1 MEANNKGQTD
11 LRRLILDEAR
21 HLLVRDGYPSLS
33 MRKLARAIGYSATA
47 IYLHFDSKDAL
58 IHTLI
63 DEGMGQMYAMLSA
76 EAVLHEDDP
85 VACLEALCR
94 QYVAFGLENP
104 EYYEVMFQLH
114 PEQMAR
120 YPAEKYRRARRNLEL
135 FTEALRS
142 GVADGV
148 LRVDDP
154 VADTAALWATL
165 HGAVSLQ
172 LARRVDVKIAP
183 PAFVEAVVRQAVRA
197 YTEPSATMPPASPTS
212 ASPTS
217 SRNGHS
223 T

>member
-1 MEANNKGQTD
+1 M
-11 LRRLILDEAR
+11 LRLAG
-21 HLLVRDGYPSLS
+21 VRPGPLG
-33 MRKLARAIGYSATA
+33 R
-47 IYLHFDSKDAL
+47 
-58 IHTLI
+58 
-63 DEGMGQMYAMLSA
+63 
-76 EAVLHEDDP
+76 P
-85 VACLEALCR
+85 VARQQQAMNDLERLQRELERTGNDNTR
-94 QYVAFGLENP
+94 QQLNLELRIPEKLSRRYVEFGLEHP

-197 YTEPSATMPPASPTS
+197 RGYDVAIGGTLYGDALGEAGTAASTYLGMVRHNIDTIVSALAPA
-212 ASPTS
+212 AS
-217 SRNGHS
+217 
-223 T
+223 